1 MHLKLKYKS
10 ILFSLIFSVLALSF
24 YAQQQ
29 ARVFYKVALSRC
41 NTYLVATSQS
51 NGAKGLGATGF
62 YAELGYQLAFASS
75 NKLRLSF
82 RYGYERKRFEKEQAK
97 DVYFFYYLRNHSL
110 ALCTEVAAPISRT
123 LDVMAGLNCF
133 YIIASL
139 DTGGGQRSS
148 GYTYTFA
155 LEDNRNII
163 DTRPHLGLEWRYNK
177 KKNSAL
183 FIEGALSLIA
193 RTAALKDGFISPNF
207 PEKYYTI
214 TYSTLFF
221 SAGLR
226 F

>member
-1 MHLKLKYKS
+1 MRKVLKYER
-10 ILFSLIFSVLALSF
+10 LVFSLIFSVSALSF

-29 ARVFYKVALSRC
+29 ARIFYRVALSRC

-62 YAELGYQLAFASS
+62 YAELGGQLPFVSS

-82 RYGYERKRFEKEQAK
+82 RYGYERKRFEKEQAE

-110 ALCTEVAAPISRT
+110 ALCTEAATPLSKT
-123 LDVMAGLNCF
+123 LDFTAGLNF
-133 YIIASL
+133 AYIIASR

-163 DTRPHLGLEWRYNK
+163 DTRPHLGLEWHYNK

-183 FIEGALSLIA
+183 FIEGALSLVA
-193 RTAALKDGFISPNF
+193 RNAALKDGFISANF
-207 PEKYYTI
+207 PEKYYSI